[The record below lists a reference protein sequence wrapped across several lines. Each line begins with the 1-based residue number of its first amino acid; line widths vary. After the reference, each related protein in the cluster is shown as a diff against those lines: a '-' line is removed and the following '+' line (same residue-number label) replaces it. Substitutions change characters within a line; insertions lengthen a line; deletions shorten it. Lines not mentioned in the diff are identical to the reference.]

1 VVATFETLKR
11 TANDDNDMKTIAIVY
26 FSGSGHTALMAE
38 AVQRGAAAIDGIE
51 AVLLPIDWRK
61 IVEGRFT
68 DEGLLARLNDAD
80 AIVFGSP
87 TYMGSVAAQFKA
99 FADAT
104 AGAWFA
110 RRWSGKVAAGFTHS
124 GSPSGDKLSTL
135 QYLSLFAAQH
145 GMVWIGNADLPSVY
159 HGRTDGF
166 NRLNS
171 FLGVMCY
178 TSQSPDE
185 PPTVDSGDLLT
196 AEALGRRV
204 AGLVQRLA
212 DRNETKAALERE
224 PSPAV

>member
-1 VVATFETLKR
+1 
-11 TANDDNDMKTIAIVY
+11 MKTIAIVY

-38 AVQRGAAAIDGIE
+38 SVQRGAGAVAGTE
-51 AVLLPIDWRK
+51 AVLLPIDGRR
-61 IVEGRFT
+61 IVDGRFN
-68 DEGLLARLNDAD
+68 DEALLSRLNGAD

-110 RRWSGKVAAGFTHS
+110 RSWSGKAAAGFTHS

-145 GMVWIGNADLPSVY
+145 GMIWIGNADLPSVY
-159 HGRTDGF
+159 RGGADGF
-166 NRLNS
+166 NRLNA
-171 FLGVMCY
+171 FLGVMGY
-178 TSQSPDE
+178 TSQAPDE
-185 PPTVDSGDLLT
+185 PATVESGDLLT

-204 AGLVQRLA
+204 ATFVHRFAENASPVAPAGPEPALA
-212 DRNETKAALERE
+212 A
-224 PSPAV
+224 

>member
-1 VVATFETLKR
+1 
-11 TANDDNDMKTIAIVY
+11 MKKIAIVY

-38 AVQRGAAAIDGIE
+38 AVKCGATAVGGIE
-51 AVLLPIDWRK
+51 SVLLPIDGRR
-61 IVEGRFT
+61 IVDGRFT
-68 DEGLLARLNDAD
+68 DAGLLARLDGAD
-80 AIVFGSP
+80 AIIFGSP

-110 RRWSGKVAAGFTHS
+110 RSWTGKLSAGFTHS

-145 GMVWIGNADLPSVY
+145 GMVWIGSADLPSFY
-159 HGRTDGF
+159 RGRTDGL

-171 FLGVMCY
+171 FLGVMGY

-185 PPTVDSGDLLT
+185 PPTIDSGDLLT

-204 AGLVQRLA
+204 ADFLQRLA
-212 DRNETKAALERE
+212 GNNAATPPVQQESA
-224 PSPAV
+224 PTV

>member
-1 VVATFETLKR
+1 
-11 TANDDNDMKTIAIVY
+11 MKTIAIVY

-38 AVQRGAAAIDGIE
+38 AVQRGAAAVGGVD
-51 AVLLPIDWRK
+51 AALLPIDGRR
-61 IVEGRFT
+61 IVEGRFR
-68 DEGLLARLNDAD
+68 DEGLLARLNGAE
-80 AIVFGSP
+80 AIIFGSP

-110 RRWSGKVAAGFTHS
+110 RSWSGKLAAGFTHS

-159 HGRTDGF
+159 RGQTDGF
-166 NRLNS
+166 NRLNA
-171 FLGVMCY
+171 FLGVMGY

-185 PPTVDSGDLLT
+185 PATVDSGDLLT

-204 AGLVQRLA
+204 AGLVQRLTEN
-212 DRNETKAALERE
+212 DAANAPVERD
-224 PSPAV
+224 PSPTV

>member
-1 VVATFETLKR
+1 MR
-11 TANDDNDMKTIAIVY
+11 TIAIVY

-38 AVQRGAAAIDGIE
+38 AVQRGAAATGGV
-51 AVLLPIDWRK
+51 AALLLPIDGRK
-61 IVEGRFT
+61 IVEGRFA
-68 DEGLLARLNDAD
+68 DDALLARLNDAD

-87 TYMGSVAAQFKA
+87 TYMGGVAAQFKA

-110 RRWSGKVAAGFTHS
+110 RSWSGKPAAGFTHS

-159 HGRTDGF
+159 RGQTDGF

-171 FLGVMCY
+171 FLGVMGY
-178 TSQSPDE
+178 TSQSPDA
-185 PPTVDSGDLLT
+185 PPSVDSGDLLT

-204 AGLVQRLA
+204 ADLVRRLP
-212 DRNETKAALERE
+212 DKNPMKAVSERE

>member
-1 VVATFETLKR
+1 
-11 TANDDNDMKTIAIVY
+11 MKTIAIVY

-38 AVQRGAAAIDGIE
+38 AVQRGAAAVDGVE
-51 AVLLPIDWRK
+51 AVLLPIDERK

-104 AGAWFA
+104 AEAWFA
-110 RRWSGKVAAGFTHS
+110 RRWSGKLAAGFTHS

-159 HGRTDGF
+159 HGQTDGF

-171 FLGVMCY
+171 FLGVMGY

-185 PPTVDSGDLLT
+185 PPAVDSGDLLT
-196 AEALGRRV
+196 AEVLGRRV
-204 AGLVQRLA
+204 ASFAQQPA
-212 DRNETKAALERE
+212 DEDKVSFERE
-224 PSPAV
+224 YSPTP

>member
-1 VVATFETLKR
+1 
-11 TANDDNDMKTIAIVY
+11 MKTIAIVY

-38 AVQRGAAAIDGIE
+38 AVQRGAAGVAGVE
-51 AVLLPIDWRK
+51 AALLPIDGRR
-61 IVEGRFT
+61 IVDGRFT
-68 DEGLLARLNDAD
+68 DADLLALLNSAD
-80 AIVFGSP
+80 AIIFGSP

-110 RRWSGKVAAGFTHS
+110 RSWSGKLAAGFTHS

-145 GMVWIGNADLPSVY
+145 GMVWVGNAELPSY
-159 HGRTDGF
+159 YRGRSDGF
-166 NRLNS
+166 NRVNS
-171 FLGVMCY
+171 FLGVMGY

-185 PPTVDSGDLLT
+185 PPVVDSGDLLT

-212 DRNETKAALERE
+212 DKDEASITAEIETA
-224 PSPAV
+224 PTV

>member
-1 VVATFETLKR
+1 
-11 TANDDNDMKTIAIVY
+11 MKTIAIVY

-38 AVQRGAAAIDGIE
+38 AVQRGAATVGGID
-51 AVLLPIDWRK
+51 AVLLPIDGRR

-68 DEGLLARLNDAD
+68 DERLLTRLNGAD
-80 AIVFGSP
+80 ALIFGSP

-104 AGAWFA
+104 ATIWFN
-110 RRWSGKVAAGFTHS
+110 RGWKGKLAAGFTHS

-145 GMVWIGNADLPSVY
+145 GMLWIGNADLPSVY
-159 HGRTDGF
+159 RGQTDGF
-166 NRLNS
+166 NRLSS
-171 FLGVMCY
+171 FLGVMGY

-185 PPTVDSGDLLT
+185 PPMVDSGDLLT

-204 AGLVQRLA
+204 ASLVLA
-212 DRNETKAALERE
+212 MEARNGADSRAQTALSSTR
-224 PSPAV
+224 